1 MSGIAGSL
9 RQIVVVTRLTFREAQ
24 RRKMLWLGLIMGFVF
39 VALYAVGFYFAYT
52 DFEKTAAAG
61 GAYTGWPGELFAS
74 ALMTAGLYVISFLV
88 IVVTVLTS
96 VGTISSEIDTGTIH
110 TIAAKPIRRWEIVI
124 GKWLGHGLMMTVFTI
139 LMAAGVMLSTLIIS
153 GYGTSTAVPTVAVL
167 VLESLVVLSLTM
179 LGSSLMST
187 LANGVVVFMVYGLAF
202 VGGWVEQ
209 FGAMLES
216 KVATQIGIISSLLM
230 PSEALW
236 RYASALVQE
245 GGRRST
251 IMQAFGPFIVVSR
264 PTDAFIVYSV
274 VYTLVMLLFTVRV
287 FNKRDF

>member
-1 MSGIAGSL
+1 MGVILDSL
-9 RQIVVVTRLTFREAQ
+9 HQVGVVSRLTFREAQ
-24 RRKMLWLGLIMGFVF
+24 RRKMMWLGLILGGVF
-39 VALYAVGFYFAYT
+39 VALYAVGFYFAYR
-52 DFEKTAAAG
+52 DFQRTLSSG
-61 GAYTGWPGELFAS
+61 YGAWPAELFAN

-96 VGTISSEIDTGTIH
+96 VGTISAEIDSGTIH
-110 TIAAKPIRRWEIVI
+110 TIAAKPIRRWEIVV
-124 GKWLGHGLMMTVFTI
+124 GKWLGHALMMTVFTI
-139 LMAAGVMLSTLIIS
+139 LMAAGVMLSTRIIS
-153 GYGTSTAVPTVAVL
+153 GYGTSTAVSTVAVL
-167 VLESLVVLSLTM
+167 VLESVVVLSLTM

-245 GGRRST
+245 GGGRST
-251 IMQAFGPFIVVSR
+251 IMQAFGPFVVVSR

-274 VYTLVMLLFTVRV
+274 LYTLVLLFFTVRV

>member
-39 VALYAVGFYFAYT
+39 VALYTVGFYFAYT

-96 VGTISSEIDTGTIH
+96 VGTISSEIDSGTVH
-110 TIAAKPIRRWEIVI
+110 TIAAKPIRRWEIVV
-124 GKWLGHGLMMTVFTI
+124 GKWLGHGLMMAVFTT
-139 LMAAGVMLSTLIIS
+139 LLAGGVMLSTLVIS
-153 GYGTSTAVPTVAVL
+153 GYGTSTAVPTIAVL

-187 LANGVVVFMVYGLAF
+187 LANGVTVFMIYGLAF
-202 VGGWVEQ
+202 IGGWVEQ

-216 KVATQIGIISSLLM
+216 KVAQQIGIVSSLLM

-236 RYASALVQE
+236 RYASALAQE
-245 GGRRST
+245 GGRQSV
-251 IMQAFGPFIVVSR
+251 IMQAFGPFVVVSR

-274 VYTLVMLLFTVRV
+274 LYTLVLLFFTVRV
-287 FNKRDF
+287 FNRRDF